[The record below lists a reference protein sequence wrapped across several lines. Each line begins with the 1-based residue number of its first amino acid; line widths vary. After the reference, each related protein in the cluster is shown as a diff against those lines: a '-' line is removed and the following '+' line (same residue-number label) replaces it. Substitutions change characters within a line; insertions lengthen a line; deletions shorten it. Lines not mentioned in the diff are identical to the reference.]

1 MQHFNFSRL
10 VNKYSSEFTA
20 ITLLSG
26 FFDDMGDWV
35 NGETKEITLQGAII
49 KHRDSKI
56 YRSEGKLTA
65 EDRRLFTLEPI
76 DKALQ
81 GAQVVYE
88 GNVYSIEDNLEN
100 AKFTG
105 VYSYTLKYVSAFKKK
120 LKGDLNDDNER
131 LAMRLD
137 GVADV

>member
-1 MQHFNFSRL
+1 MQYFNFRRL
-10 VNKYSSEFTA
+10 IEKYKSEFSS

-26 FFDDMGDWV
+26 YWKDNGDWV
-35 NGETKEITLQGAII
+35 DGETKEITLHGAII

-56 YRSEGKLTA
+56 RNSNGTLTA
-65 EDRRLFTLEPI
+65 QDRRLFTLEPI

-81 GAQVVYE
+81 GGQVIYE

-105 VYSYTLKYVSAFKKK
+105 VYSYTLKYVSAFDKKK
-120 LKGDLNDDNER
+120 HGDLNDDNER
-131 LAMRLD
+131 FEKRL
-137 GVADV
+137 GGEKG